1 MGTPV
6 KRQQVYPYYFIV
18 PALVLYVAIFIVPGV
33 LGILYSFTDWN
44 RYSNE
49 VNFVGLENF
58 KNIFTSTRNY
68 TGYLWNTLQFAVVS
82 NIVKL
87 VPALFLAI
95 LLSEGVRGRNIY
107 RAILF
112 FPAVLSFLVI
122 GLVFRSILHPTT
134 GFLNQV
140 LRAIGLDIFAR
151 RWLVEPGLVW
161 PAVFA
166 VDAWRGIGYVMT
178 IFIAGLQTIPRTFYE
193 AADIDGARFFAKLR
207 HITLPM
213 LVPAITVNVIFG
225 ITYGLKV
232 FDIIY
237 ALTGGGPGRMT
248 EVLNTAVLKEFADGI
263 YGMGTALSTLLFVFL
278 AFIGFFIIR
287 FMNKR
292 TVEV

>member
-1 MGTPV
+1 L
-6 KRQQVYPYYFIV
+6 KQQQVYPFYFILPV
-18 PALVLYVAIFIVPGV
+18 LVLYLALFIGPGI

-44 RYSNE
+44 RYSDE
-49 VNFVGLENF
+49 VNFVGLQNF
-58 KNIFTSTRNY
+58 REMFTSTRNY
-68 TGYLWNTLQFAVVS
+68 TGYLLNTLQFTVIS
-82 NIVKL
+82 NVVKL

-95 LLSEGVRGRNIY
+95 LLSEGVRGKNVY

-140 LRAIGLDIFAR
+140 LRAIGLDIFAK
-151 RWLVEPGLVW
+151 RWLVTPGLVW
-161 PAVFA
+161 PSVFA

-178 IFIAGLQTIPRTFYE
+178 IFIAGLQTIPRSFYE

-225 ITYGLKV
+225 LTYGLKV
-232 FDIIY
+232 FDIVY
-237 ALTGGGPGRMT
+237 VLTGGGPGRMT
-248 EVLNTAVLKEFADGI
+248 EVLNTAVLKEFADGM
-263 YGMGTALSTLLFVFL
+263 YGMGTALSTILFVFMAL
-278 AFIGFFIIR
+278 AGFFIIR

-292 TVEV
+292 AVEV